1 MCCHVRRLLYK
12 VQGPAA
18 KLNFGLS
25 DERRAELDA
34 MSVEEL
40 VQSYRQAVKEKMSS
54 RFVGVSWNAEGRR
67 WRADVKVQREG
78 KPVKFVGSQS
88 HHNDE
93 ETAARQADE

>member
-18 KLNFGLS
+18 KLNLGLS

-40 VQSYRQAVKEKMSS
+40 VQGYRQAVKDTQTS
-54 RFVGVSWNAEGRR
+54 RFVGVCWNAERGI
-67 WRADVKVQREG
+67 WRAEVNVQLFG
-78 KPVKFVGSQS
+78 KRVTFFGSQS
-88 HHNDE
+88 HNNDE

>member
-1 MCCHVRRLLYK
+1 MRRLLYK
-12 VQGPAA
+12 VKGPAA

-34 MSVEEL
+34 MTLEEL
-40 VQSYRQAVKEKMSS
+40 VQGYRQAVKDTQTS
-54 RFVGVSWNAEGRR
+54 RFVGVSWNAKWGK
-67 WRADVKVQREG
+67 WRAHIHVQREG
-78 KPVKFVGSQS
+78 KPVGVFGG